1 MYPSTTWGAIKMRQS
16 WKKSR
21 SILLVGL
28 TATLFLACGSSTTTQ
43 PSGNSAAGN
52 YTANIF
58 VTSGNSGQRN
68 EIAAGS
74 TLVLNLTAA
83 GTTSGHLHIAA
94 TGAIQAFDADM
105 AGTWTQSDY
114 TVTISQSADT
124 FVRNTPFQLFFDP
137 AGGWELVGDQVFS
150 GTLFHI
156 VLKRA

>member
-1 MYPSTTWGAIKMRQS
+1 MYPSTTWGAVKMGQS

-28 TATLFLACGSSTTTQ
+28 PASLFLACGGSTTTT

-52 YTANIF
+52 YTAIYF
-58 VTSGNSGQRN
+58 VTSGNSGQRS

-74 TLVLNLTAA
+74 TLILNLSAS

-94 TGAIQAFDADM
+94 NGANPALDADM
-105 AGTWTQSDY
+105 AGTWTQNGT
-114 TVTISQSADT
+114 TVNISQSVDT
-124 FVRNTPFQLFFDP
+124 FVRNMPFEMFFDP
-137 AGGWELVGDQVFS
+137 AGGWELVGDQVYS
-150 GTLFHI
+150 GTLVQI